1 MIVNFLEM
9 RKREVKLVIIDNC
22 VDIFMIIEELRS
34 GYEIEEKIVREL
46 VFLYLKFCL
55 LDGY

>member
-1 MIVNFLEM
+1 M
-9 RKREVKLVIIDNC
+9 IIDNC
-22 VDIFMIIEELRS
+22 VDIFMIIEELSS

-55 LDGY
+55 LDGYWFCFNLL